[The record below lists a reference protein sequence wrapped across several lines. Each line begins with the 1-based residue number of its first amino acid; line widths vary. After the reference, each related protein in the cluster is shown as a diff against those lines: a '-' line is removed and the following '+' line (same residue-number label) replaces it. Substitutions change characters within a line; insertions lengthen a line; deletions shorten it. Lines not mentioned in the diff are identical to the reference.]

1 MFFLS
6 FYPGKGIREILVQE
20 EKTKKALL
28 ENRNYNTSLSSI
40 ARN

>member
-28 ENRNYNTSLSSI
+28 EIKTLPY
-40 ARN
+40 